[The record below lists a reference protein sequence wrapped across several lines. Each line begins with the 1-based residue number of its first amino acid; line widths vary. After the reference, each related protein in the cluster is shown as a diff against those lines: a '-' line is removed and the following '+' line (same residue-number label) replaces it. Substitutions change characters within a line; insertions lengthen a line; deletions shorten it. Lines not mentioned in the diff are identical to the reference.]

1 MLRPMPCNAA
11 ANVRLVLRPYKAAAN
26 VAAAVAA
33 ALAAQFTV
41 SPSVRAGTGRRA

>member
-1 MLRPMPCNAA
+1 MPWNAA

-26 VAAAVAA
+26 VAAA